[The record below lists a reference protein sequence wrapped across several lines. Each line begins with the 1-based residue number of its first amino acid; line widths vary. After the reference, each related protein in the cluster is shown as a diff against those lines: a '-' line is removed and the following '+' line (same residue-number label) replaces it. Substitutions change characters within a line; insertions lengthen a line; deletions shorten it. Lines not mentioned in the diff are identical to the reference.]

1 MVTAKAQ
8 LNLRSAQNY
17 FQEHLAVG
25 DYYEQ
30 GQKVSGEWIGEGAKR
45 LELSGVVRSEEFLAL
60 CGNRHPQSGER
71 LTQRLNDTR
80 RSKGQETANRR
91 IFYDFTFSPPK
102 SVSILALVAE
112 DGRLVDAH
120 HRALQI
126 ALQEFEQFAAV
137 RLRQKGARDYRVT
150 KNIVAAQ
157 FTHNTSRALD
167 PHLHTHCI
175 VFNASFDAAEG
186 RWKALENYDM
196 LRARKYVENVYYHEL
211 AKDIRRFGYSIC
223 NHRRGD
229 FEVQGVPAE
238 LCQRFS
244 KRHKQIDEA
253 LAELLR
259 AKPELDGSNL
269 KAIRERLATAE
280 RARKMRD
287 VGKAELRSLWQGQ
300 LTRAENEPLPGLAK
314 QQVVAEPAPSSQAL
328 EEAISWA
335 EEHLFDRRSVV
346 LEHEI
351 WLAALE
357 RMRGKP
363 VTLESLKALTS
374 SRGYIRDTKH
384 ATEVTLPAVL
394 RREREIVLAAQE
406 GVSAW
411 HPLVRAQV
419 PVNPDL
425 DDEQLVALQTLL
437 KSRDGITLFRGGAGT
452 GKSFVLRELVRCLE
466 TQHRPVV
473 VLAPQRQQVE
483 GLMETGFP
491 SPTTVADF
499 LVREAMPKNAV
510 VVVDEAGQIGGKQ
523 MLQLI
528 RLVEARQGRLVL
540 SGDTRQH
547 GPVEASDALV
557 AIEKYSGIQ
566 PAELHT
572 IRRQNPQLA
581 KDKEERKFIAE
592 YRRAVAE
599 AADGKIRQSFDRLDR
614 MGTVV
619 VCRLDRQQ
627 EQLAEDYLRLAE
639 QGASTVVVSQTW
651 SEVHRVNERVRAG
664 LKAKGLLGPMD
675 TPVQALDKIDLTNAQ
690 KRDVR
695 FYPDDAVTVFQMPF
709 RKVAVGTTA
718 RFLAATEAGVIL
730 EASGHAVVV
739 PNRFLDRIGVFR
751 PIELSL
757 TSGDRL
763 QIKANRKLLDGSKVT
778 NGELVTVRAVHP
790 DGAIELNDG
799 RVVDSGYRE
808 FVPGYAVTS
817 YGSQGK
823 DVDCVLF
830 SDSTI
835 KAATNDQQWYVTISR
850 GRKGIRIFT
859 PDKAQLRENVIRS
872 GQRKLALELRGG
884 ERCFTPVPRFGWFR
898 RMEARL
904 LRFGRRASQH
914 LVRARR
920 FARFNTQT
928 IAERHEQQINRLLS
942 P

>member
-60 CGNRHPQSGER
+60 CGNQHPQTGER
-71 LTQRLNDTR
+71 LTQRLNDAR

-112 DGRLVDAH
+112 DGRLVEAH

-150 KNIVAAQ
+150 QNIVAAQ
-157 FTHNTSRALD
+157 FTHDTSRALD

-223 NHRRGD
+223 NHPRGD
-229 FEVQGVPAE
+229 FEIQGVPAE

-253 LAELLR
+253 LADLLR
-259 AKPELDGSNL
+259 AKPELDGTNL

-287 VGKAELRSLWQGQ
+287 VNKAELRSLWQGQ
-300 LTRAENEPLPGLAK
+300 LTVAENEQLAGLVK
-314 QQVVAEPAPSSQAL
+314 QQVLAEPAPPSQAL
-328 EEAISWA
+328 EEAIAWA

-346 LEHEI
+346 LEHEL

-363 VTLESLKALTS
+363 VTLESFKALTS

-384 ATEVTLPAVL
+384 ATEVTLPTVL

-411 HPLVRAQV
+411 HPLVRAEV

-425 DDEQLVALQTLL
+425 DDEQRVALQTLL
-437 KSRDGITLFRGGAGT
+437 RSRDGITLFRGGAGT

-466 TQHRPVV
+466 AQHRQVV

-483 GLMETGFP
+483 GLMEAAFP

-499 LVREAMPKNAV
+499 LVREAMAENAV

-528 RLVEARQGRLVL
+528 RLVSARRGRLVL

-557 AIEKYSGIQ
+557 ALERYAGLK
-566 PAELHT
+566 PVELER
-572 IRRQNPQLA
+572 IRRQDPNLA
-581 KDKEERKFIAE
+581 RTRKEKEQITA
-592 YRRAVAE
+592 YRRAVE
-599 AADGKIRQSFDRLDR
+599 FAAAGRLYRSFLELNR
-614 MGTVV
+614 MRAVV
-619 VCRLDRQQ
+619 VCRMNDQPD
-627 EQLAEDYLRLAE
+627 ELANEYLRLDE
-639 QGASTVVVSQTW
+639 QGHSTVVVSQTW
-651 SEVHRVNERVRAG
+651 TEVHRVNERVRAA
-664 LKAKGLLGPMD
+664 LKEKGLLGVED
-675 TPVQALDKIDLTNAQ
+675 HLIDALEKIDLTAAE
-690 KRDVR
+690 KRDASSYCPGRMIVFNQR
-695 FYPDDAVTVFQMPF
+695 IQKFEPGTVAQFVEVLD
-709 RKVAVGTTA
+709 KGI
-718 RFLAATEAGVIL
+718 LAEVQDNLVVIQ
-730 EASGHAVVV
+730 HR
-739 PNRFLDRIGVFR
+739 NLDRINVCR
-751 PIELSL
+751 PL
-757 TSGDRL
+757 TLPLASGDRL
-763 QIKANRKLLDGSKVT
+763 QLKANRKLQG
-778 NGELVTVRAVHP
+778 G
-790 DGAIELNDG
+790 
-799 RVVDSGYRE
+799 
-808 FVPGYAVTS
+808 FV
-817 YGSQGK
+817 
-823 DVDCVLF
+823 
-830 SDSTI
+830 
-835 KAATNDQQWYVTISR
+835 
-850 GRKGIRIFT
+850 
-859 PDKAQLRENVIRS
+859 
-872 GQRKLALELRGG
+872 
-884 ERCFTPVPRFGWFR
+884 
-898 RMEARL
+898 
-904 LRFGRRASQH
+904 
-914 LVRARR
+914 
-920 FARFNTQT
+920 
-928 IAERHEQQINRLLS
+928 
-942 P
+942 